1 MANRTIPNYELY
13 GELLSGSY
21 TDPVHHET
29 IQERSSK
36 HRWTIRLHRH
46 KSLAQVFLFR
56 TPGVS
61 FRMSE
66 VSHTSSEPLALFIPP
81 GVAHGFRFAE
91 DVVGDVLSIRTH
103 ELGSNIANLLGRPEL
118 QSGGILPRGRS
129 ANFDLVETSI
139 AQVGQAYHGMKV
151 ERSELLQS
159 LTQLII
165 TCISGDLRRETSI
178 ANVGQSVQLTRHES
192 QAERFCGFVEQF
204 FNEDFAVRDYAQK
217 VGVSAPHL
225 TRVCRNIL
233 GASPNE
239 LVRQRRLLE
248 AKRLLEYTRLSI
260 SEIAHRS
267 GFREPSFFSRTFSRA
282 FGVSPKSYREDRDR

>member
-1 MANRTIPNYELY
+1 MLERTIPYYELY

-36 HRWTIRLHRH
+36 HHWTIRLHRH
-46 KSLAQVFLFR
+46 KALAQVFLFR

-66 VSHTSSEPLALFIPP
+66 VSHSSTEPLALFIPP

-91 DVVGDVLSIRTH
+91 DVVGDVLSIRTN
-103 ELGSNIANLLGRPEL
+103 EIGPNIADLLGRSEL
-118 QSGGILPRGRS
+118 RSGGILPRGRCV
-129 ANFDLVETSI
+129 NFDLIETSI
-139 AQVGQAYHGMKV
+139 AQIGHTYHGMKV

-165 TCISGDLRRETSI
+165 TCISGDLRREISI
-178 ANVGQSVQLTRHES
+178 GNVGKPIQLTRHEA
-192 QAERFCGFVEQF
+192 QAERFCGLVEQF
-204 FNEDFAVRDYAQK
+204 FNEDFAVGEYAEK

-233 GASPNE
+233 GSSPNE

-248 AKRLLEYTRLSI
+248 AKRLLEYTRLSV

-267 GFREPSFFSRTFSRA
+267 GFREPSFFSRTFSRT
-282 FGVSPKSYREDRDR
+282 FGISPKSYREDRDR

>member
-1 MANRTIPNYELY
+1 MSERTIPTYELY

-21 TDPVHHET
+21 TDPIHHET
-29 IQERSSK
+29 IQERSSR
-36 HRWTIRLHRH
+36 HHWTIRLHRH
-46 KSLAQVFLFR
+46 KGLAQVFLFR

-66 VSHTSSEPLALFIPP
+66 VTHTSIEPLALFVPP
-81 GVAHGFRFAE
+81 GIAHGFRFAE
-91 DVVGDVLSIRTH
+91 DVVGDVLSLRTS
-103 ELGSNIANLLGRPEL
+103 ELGSNLAERLLRPEM
-118 QSGGILPRGRS
+118 QSGGILPRKRCE
-129 ANFDLVETSI
+129 NFDLVEASMSQI
-139 AQVGQAYHGMKV
+139 GRAYHGMKV
-151 ERSELLQS
+151 ERSELLMS

-178 ANVGQSVQLTRHES
+178 GGVGQSVHLTRHEA
-192 QAERFCGFVEQF
+192 QAESFCGLVEQF
-204 FNEDFAVRDYAQK
+204 FNEDFAVRDYAEK

-225 TRVCRNIL
+225 SRVCRNIL

-248 AKRLLEYTRLSI
+248 AKRLLEYTRLSV

-267 GFREPSFFSRTFSRA
+267 GFREPSFLSRTFSRA
-282 FGVSPKSYREDRDR
+282 FDISPKLYRKNLDR

>member
-1 MANRTIPNYELY
+1 MVNRSIPTYELY

-36 HRWTIRLHRH
+36 HHWTIRLHRH
-46 KSLAQVFLFR
+46 KNLAQVFLFR

-61 FRMSE
+61 FRLSE
-66 VSHTSSEPLALFIPP
+66 VTHTSTEPLALFVPP
-81 GVAHGFRFAE
+81 GIAHGFRFSE
-91 DVVGDVLSIRTH
+91 DVVGDVLSLRTIK
-103 ELGSNIANLLGRPEL
+103 LGSDISDLLNRPEM
-118 QSGGILPRGRS
+118 QSGGILPRSRCV
-129 ANFDLVETSI
+129 NFDLIETSI
-139 AQVGQAYHGMKV
+139 TQIGQTYHGLMT

-159 LTQLII
+159 LTQLAI

-178 ANVGQSVQLTRHES
+178 GSVTKSVQLTRHEA
-192 QAERFCGFVEQF
+192 QAEKFCGLVEQF
-204 FNEDFAVRDYAQK
+204 FSEDLAVRDYAVK

-225 TRVCRNIL
+225 TRICRKIL
-233 GASPNE
+233 GYSPNE

-248 AKRLLEYTRLSI
+248 AKRLLEYTRLSV

-267 GFREPSFFSRTFSRA
+267 GFREPSFFSGTFSRT
-282 FGVSPKSYREDRDR
+282 FGVPPKSYREDQDR

>member
-1 MANRTIPNYELY
+1 MTNRSIPNYELY

-29 IQERSSK
+29 IKERSSK
-36 HRWTIRLHRH
+36 HHWTIRLHRH
-46 KSLAQVFLFR
+46 KNLAQVFLFR

-61 FRMSE
+61 FRLSD
-66 VSHTSSEPLALFIPP
+66 VTHTSTEPLALFIPA
-81 GVAHGFRFAE
+81 GTAHGFRFSE
-91 DVVGDVLSIRTH
+91 DVVGDVLSLRTN
-103 ELGSNIANLLGRPEL
+103 ELGSEASGLLERQEMA
-118 QSGGILPRGRS
+118 SGGILPRSRCV
-129 ANFDLVETSI
+129 NFDLIETSI
-139 AQVGQAYHGMKV
+139 AQIGQTYHGLKS

-165 TCISGDLRRETSI
+165 TCVSGDLRRETSI
-178 ANVGQSVQLTRHES
+178 GRVGRSVQLTRHEA
-192 QAERFCGFVEQF
+192 QAERFCSLVEQF
-204 FNEDFAVRDYAQK
+204 FTKDFAVSDYADR

-233 GASPNE
+233 GSSPNE

-248 AKRLLEYTRLSI
+248 AKRLLEYTRLSV

-267 GFREPSFFSRTFSRA
+267 GFREPSFFSRTFARS
-282 FGVSPKSYREDRDR
+282 FGISPKSFREDQDR

>member
-1 MANRTIPNYELY
+1 MPGRTIPSYELY

-36 HRWTIRLHRH
+36 HHWTIRLHRH

-66 VSHTSSEPLALFIPP
+66 VSHTSAEQLALFIPP
-81 GVAHGFRFAE
+81 GVAHGFRFDE
-91 DVVGDVLSIRTH
+91 DVVGDVLSLRTD
-103 ELGSNIANLLGRPEL
+103 ELGSDIAKLLHRPEL

-129 ANFDLVETSI
+129 ANFDLVETSM
-139 AQVGQAYHGMKV
+139 AQIGQAYHGMMV
-151 ERSELLQS
+151 ERSELLLS

-165 TCISGDLRRETSI
+165 TCISGDLRRETS
-178 ANVGQSVQLTRHES
+178 VGNLGKSVQLTRHEA
-192 QAERFCGFVEQF
+192 QAERFCGLVEQF
-204 FNEDFAVRDYAQK
+204 FVEDLAVRDYAEK
-217 VGVSAPHL
+217 IGVSAPHL
-225 TRVCRNIL
+225 TRICRNIL

-248 AKRLLEYTRLSI
+248 AKRLLEYTRLSV

-267 GFREPSFFSRTFSRA
+267 GFREPSFFSRTFSRT
-282 FGVSPKSYREDRDR
+282 FDMSPKSYREDRDR